1 MGNNIAFLYPGQGAQ
16 QTGMGFDL
24 YQNYPVAR
32 QIFDQADRILDFSL
46 SRLCFKGSQEELDR
60 DLNAQLAVYT
70 VSCILTAI
78 LKANNIFPDIVSGY
92 SSGFYAAAF
101 AAGCFEFSYGLNL
114 VKRAGEILLEEG
126 RKIDGGMAVIFGL
139 SPEKVKDICRQVGN
153 VEVAILNTP
162 RQIIVSGISSSI
174 NEAMDLSLKEGALD
188 VYPLS
193 IATAYHSKFMK
204 RSGKRFFSEINE
216 EHLKDPKVPVMSYLY
231 LDWILSKKGL
241 KKIMADQLSGPVLW
255 VDLIKEISNKRNR
268 LLLEVGLGAVIF
280 RTVKWIDRNI
290 EMMTTNSTEGLNT
303 VIDKLKTVNT

>member
-78 LKANNIFPDIVSGY
+78 LKAHNIFPDIVSGY

-101 AAGCFEFSYGLNL
+101 AAGCFEFSYGLKL
-114 VKRAGEILLEEG
+114 VKQAGEILLEEG

-139 SPEKVKDICRQVGN
+139 PFETVQDVCKQVGD

-162 RQIIVSGISSSI
+162 RQMVISGISSSI
-174 NEAMDLSLKEGALD
+174 KAAMELALKEGALD
-188 VYPLS
+188 AYPLPV
-193 IATAYHSKFMK
+193 ATAYHSGFMEK
-204 RSGKRFFSEINE
+204 GSERFLREIATEDIKNAQ
-216 EHLKDPKVPVMSYLY
+216 VPVVSYHSLNRVTN
-231 LDWILSKKGL
+231 KKDL
-241 KKIMADQLSGPVLW
+241 INVMAVQLSSPVLW
-255 VDLIKEISNKRNR
+255 VDLIKKMDNNNNR
-268 LLLEVGLGAVIF
+268 LFLEVGPGAIIF
-280 RTVKWIDRNI
+280 RTVRWIDRNI
-290 EMMTTNSTEGLNT
+290 EIMNSATADRFDMA
-303 VIDKLKTVNT
+303 IKRLKKVNT